1 MEALVAGVVDAPG
14 VPIGGPIPELELP
27 SLDGESVN
35 LADFRG
41 HETLLLFWNLEC
53 GHCRATHD
61 QLLARDADAKGTAP
75 RLVII
80 SSGEEAKI
88 RADGF
93 SSTVLLDEYVKAGEE
108 FGISGTPIGVVL
120 GADGQIA
127 SGVAAGARAVL
138 ALAEPRGNAEI
149 LALPAAR

>member
-53 GHCRATHD
+53 GHCRATND

-108 FGISGTPIGVVL
+108 FRNQRNPNRGRTRGRRPNRLGCRCRGKSGPR
-120 GADGQIA
+120 
-127 SGVAAGARAVL
+127 SG
-138 ALAEPRGNAEI
+138 
-149 LALPAAR
+149 